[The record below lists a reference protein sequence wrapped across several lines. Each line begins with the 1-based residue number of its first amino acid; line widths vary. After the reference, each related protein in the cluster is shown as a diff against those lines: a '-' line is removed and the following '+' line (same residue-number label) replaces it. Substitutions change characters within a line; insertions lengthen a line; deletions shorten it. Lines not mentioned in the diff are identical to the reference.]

1 MWQVIILTGNIK
13 NHTKDIF
20 FIDVST
26 ASNIDDLQIIPL
38 NEYIVYK
45 LVPESCSVSNFCY
58 CFFKADLVMQ
68 VLPQTQLNSDNQSLQ
83 KKRCLY
89 FWQFENK
96 IFAIT
101 NSEILNKKE
110 SINTTN
116 KNKIIKINC
125 SKYSSIT
132 NISIITLHIYFTII

>member
-13 NHTKDIF
+13 NHTKDII
-20 FIDVST
+20 FIDVSA

-38 NEYIVYK
+38 ILFTSWYQSLAPFLIFVIA
-45 LVPESCSVSNFCY
+45 
-58 CFFKADLVMQ
+58 FFKADLVMQ

-96 IFAIT
+96 IFDIT

-110 SINTTN
+110 SINTTK

-125 SKYSSIT
+125 SKYSSVI
-132 NISIITLHIYFTII
+132 NISIITSHIYFTII